1 MVGFQ
6 IAAQVGQVILSTPLG
21 ILRDTV
27 GYHYTFLVISAIVLC
42 ALIFALLTL
51 KKDNE
56 DVYGTD
62 LAN

>member
-27 GYHYTFLVISAIVLC
+27 GYHTIFLVISAIVLC

-56 DVYGTD
+56 DVYGIS